1 MFTWQAGSGTML
13 FDGCMRGHIVF
24 ALASQE
30 FPCRDVSHQSIE
42 ISEDGITASGV
53 SINQTLRDMKL
64 EYCIV
69 GKKEVEQQG
78 GTCLR
83 AEVEIESF

>member
-1 MFTWQAGSGTML
+1 MYAHASVL
-13 FDGCMRGHIVF
+13 FVV
-24 ALASQE
+24 ASQE

-42 ISEDGITASGV
+42 ISEDGITATGV

-64 EYCIV
+64 EYCIL

-78 GTCLR
+78 ETRLR
-83 AEVEIESF
+83 VDIEIESF